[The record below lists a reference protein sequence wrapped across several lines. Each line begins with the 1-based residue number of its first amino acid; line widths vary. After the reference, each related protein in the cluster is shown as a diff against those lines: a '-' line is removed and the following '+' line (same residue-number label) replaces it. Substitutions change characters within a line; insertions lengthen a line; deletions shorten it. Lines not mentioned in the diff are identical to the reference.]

1 MPEVRTSD
9 VELGGIQMEAGRST
23 DDRISGDNK
32 LMEEE
37 FPPLMGEKVWFTL
50 FPRGPFPRKGKGKG
64 IEAATVKQL
73 ASCMVTH

>member
-1 MPEVRTSD
+1 
-9 VELGGIQMEAGRST
+9 MEAGRST

-50 FPRGPFPRKGKGKG
+50 FPRGPFPRKGKG